1 MSNSQLIYEYLDTGL
16 NDLNEDILFKELYE
30 NKDFREEFYTMVKF
44 EGAAAYS
51 FANSQVPV
59 SVTSD
64 LFRNIGV
71 SMPNNTVK
79 VIEKER
85 PILGFLTSI
94 GTLSLFSNFRDY
106 ISAFLG
112 LLIGGILTAT
122 IFMFTNNENISSN
135 TSDVKTTSNSNFVSS
150 NGASNNNFS
159 NNNSSNNYSG
169 NNGNNYTNSIIPIT
183 KSEDNQNNNSV
194 KSNSIANNVS
204 SNNSISINPNSN
216 QFKINLNSISK
227 EDLEKLSKLNLTEDI
242 INNLGIMIIDNN
254 NFNNNDLN
262 NNNLNNNNLNNNDL
276 NSNSNSLL
284 ANDIINT
291 LNNNMS
297 NNLNNSNPISSQLNN
312 NQVNF
317 NITNL
322 INLINSNKELLT
334 QQINQINIIN
344 NLTTETREK
353 LFKEN
358 IYYIDTEIYE
368 NEKDFNDFTLTLSGI
383 GFSQN
388 SYENPTQ
395 SFSNNLRIGLLY
407 SVASNHFIGVNFGNE
422 QFVLP
427 NQSGEFANKSTY
439 FIGANYNYNMKFL
452 EVIDGI
458 YPSIGTAVNFAT
470 IGTITR
476 MNIGLNL
483 TPESR
488 LSFGVF
494 YEPTI
499 LFNNY
504 RNLGENYYKDNIIIG
519 VSYKLQ

>member
-30 NKDFREEFYTMVKF
+30 NKDFRGEFYTMVKF

-59 SVTSD
+59 NVTSD

-71 SMPNNTVK
+71 SLPNNTVK
-79 VIEKER
+79 VVEKER
-85 PILGFLTSI
+85 PIVGFLTSI
-94 GTLSLFSNFRDY
+94 GSLTLFSNFRDY

-122 IFMFTNNENISSN
+122 IFMFTNDQNNNQNISSN
-135 TSDVKTTSNSNFVSS
+135 NFSS
-150 NGASNNNFS
+150 NG
-159 NNNSSNNYSG
+159 NSSNNINNING
-169 NNGNNYTNSIIPIT
+169 TNNGNNNTNSIIPIT
-183 KSEDNQNNNSV
+183 KSEDNQNSNFKKPNSINSTNTN
-194 KSNSIANNVS
+194 KNNSIANNAIA
-204 SNNSISINPNSN
+204 NNSIPN
-216 QFKINLNSISK
+216 QLKLNLTSISK

-242 INNLGIMIIDNN
+242 IKNLGIMIIDNS
-254 NFNNNDLN
+254 
-262 NNNLNNNNLNNNDL
+262 NNLNSHSNS

-291 LNNNMS
+291 LNNS
-297 NNLNNSNPISSQLNN
+297 NIMSNPISNNLLNN

-344 NLTTETREK
+344 NLTNETREK

-368 NEKDFNDFTLTLSGI
+368 NEKDFNDFTMTLSGI

-388 SYENPTQ
+388 NYENPTQ

-427 NQSGEFANKSTY
+427 NQSGEYSNKSTY

-483 TPESR
+483 TPENR

-519 VSYKLQ
+519 ISYKLQ